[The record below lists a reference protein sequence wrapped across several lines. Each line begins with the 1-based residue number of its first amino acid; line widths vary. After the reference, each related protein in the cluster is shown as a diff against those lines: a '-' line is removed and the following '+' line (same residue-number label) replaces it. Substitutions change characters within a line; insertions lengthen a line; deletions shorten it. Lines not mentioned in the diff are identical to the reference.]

1 MTALLLALASSFS
14 YGASDFLASRVAK
27 RLAPV
32 LLVLYSQAAQ
42 GLVLLAV
49 VLAVRQPLAEL
60 GLAWGRPLARSSP
73 SAWSPTTKPWP
84 PAPPRSWPH
93 WQPAAPWS
101 RCWSTWQGASCR
113 AR

>member
-27 RLAPV
+27 RLTPV

-42 GLVLLAV
+42 GLVLLTV

-60 GLAWGRPLARSSP
+60 GLAWGRP
-73 SAWSPTTKPWP
+73 
-84 PAPPRSWPH
+84 
-93 WQPAAPWS
+93 
-101 RCWSTWQGASCR
+101 R